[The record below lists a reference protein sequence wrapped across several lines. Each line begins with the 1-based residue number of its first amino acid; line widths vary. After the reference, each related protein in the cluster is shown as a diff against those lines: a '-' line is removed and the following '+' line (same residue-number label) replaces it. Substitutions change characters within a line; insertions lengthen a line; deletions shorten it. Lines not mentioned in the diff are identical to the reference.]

1 MIWATWVCT
10 NNPIN
15 TPLGLKISPTPLQN
29 HLQFLKPNSRE
40 LLLLLLHV
48 LLVFLTKL
56 HLIKYPTS
64 SDPDPRLLNQIGEKS
79 KWVQKYGSWSFPSS
93 AVRPRNRIQL
103 VPASCLTMP
112 KAFSVD
118 FCTPLLLLD
127 KQINTG
133 RHQILQMA
141 PPKEQSKTCMMKN
154 RNSFFFVYQGKAD
167 FFYEKKKDRFSVTS
181 CR

>member
-1 MIWATWVCT
+1 MLSSTLPHTWWSKEAAKWVKVQNRIQESKKHKTITIWTCKPLDINQYPNSKWYNKAGKLTRAMIWATWVCT

-29 HLQFLKPNSRE
+29 HLQFLKPNCRE

-93 AVRPRNRIQL
+93 AVRPRNRI
-103 VPASCLTMP
+103 
-112 KAFSVD
+112 
-118 FCTPLLLLD
+118 
-127 KQINTG
+127 
-133 RHQILQMA
+133 
-141 PPKEQSKTCMMKN
+141 
-154 RNSFFFVYQGKAD
+154 
-167 FFYEKKKDRFSVTS
+167 
-181 CR
+181 

>member
-118 FCTPLLLLD
+118 FCSPLLLLD

-133 RHQILQMA
+133 RHQILKQRQMA
-141 PPKEQSKTCMMKN
+141 PPKKQSQTCMMKN
-154 RNSFFFVYQGKAD
+154 RNSFFFILGK
-167 FFYEKKKDRFSVTS
+167 S
-181 CR
+181 